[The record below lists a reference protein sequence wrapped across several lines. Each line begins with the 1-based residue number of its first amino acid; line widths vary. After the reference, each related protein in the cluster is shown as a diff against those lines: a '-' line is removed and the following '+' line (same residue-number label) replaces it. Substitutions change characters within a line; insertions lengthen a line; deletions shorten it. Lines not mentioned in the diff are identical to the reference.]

1 MREIAVGILSSW
13 MAVVGCVA
21 GLTSSPQS
29 QSRLDTASAAA
40 WQELSSLPAGTPLV
54 IYLKNGARRQ
64 ESLVRVTGQELV
76 THVGPIQA
84 SDIAAVS
91 LFRKERLWD
100 GTLRGSG
107 IGVGIT
113 SIITA
118 SVADKGEDAWAAAT
132 VFGLAVGAGFGA
144 LFDAAVAMPD
154 KQVFLD
160 APPGSARSGVRHWTL
175 RVRPEHLS
183 AWVLEK
189 TVHIMLKDGTYLR
202 GKVRGGNEGS
212 IMLAVREASDGST
225 GKEDRMIPAS
235 DVGTVIV
242 REKIGGSV
250 AAAAVGGVLAGLWG
264 GAALGALSADAA
276 NKGPGALLGAGLG
289 TLVVTTGAVG
299 GTDHLNWREI
309 TLIVQ

>member
-1 MREIAVGILSSW
+1 MRAIVVSFLQAWVAIA
-13 MAVVGCVA
+13 
-21 GLTSSPQS
+21 
-29 QSRLDTASAAA
+29 ASAAGFASEPQSESRLLAAGSTA
-40 WQELSSLPAGTPLV
+40 WQELSSLPLGTQLV

-64 ESLVRVTGQELV
+64 ERLVRVTGQELV

-84 SDIAAVS
+84 SDIAAVT
-91 LFRKERLWD
+91 LFRRERLWD

-160 APPGSARSGVRHWTL
+160 APPGSARPGVRHWTL

-202 GKVRGGNEGS
+202 GKVRGGNESS

-235 DVGTVIV
+235 DVGTVTV

-264 GAALGALSADAA
+264 GAALGALGADGG
-276 NKGPGALLGAGLG
+276 NKGPRALIGAGLG

-299 GTDHLNWREI
+299 GTDQLNWREI